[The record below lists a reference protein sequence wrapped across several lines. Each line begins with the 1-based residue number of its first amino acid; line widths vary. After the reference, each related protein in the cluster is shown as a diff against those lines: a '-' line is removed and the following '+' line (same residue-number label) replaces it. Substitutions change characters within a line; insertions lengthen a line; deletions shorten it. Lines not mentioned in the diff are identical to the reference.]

1 MKYSGTKANLPLL
14 HNAAFHSSQLET
26 TDPCVNL
33 DTNRSNFELLRSH
46 LMTEN
51 QIAIRNDSNRGI
63 MSRIPFGV
71 QKPNHAAQLHIHIIT
86 IIGRSQRIRIA
97 TNNDH
102 SHPNTL
108 LFPKTTSHTS
118 TTNSNHTSQTNTPK

>member
-1 MKYSGTKANLPLL
+1 
-14 HNAAFHSSQLET
+14 
-26 TDPCVNL
+26 
-33 DTNRSNFELLRSH
+33 
-46 LMTEN
+46 MTEN